1 MAKPRIIQLQIGLTA
16 PVLILNGD
24 NSVLVDASVQ
34 GKTDEFLKAFKQYAL
49 DPGQIKLIVLTHVHY
64 DHAGNL
70 EELREIT
77 GAKVVVNRREAEWL
91 RTGLVPIPRGTNWW
105 SRLIVVLGD
114 LLMPGYASPR
124 PFEADIL
131 VDDRLDLSPWGIDAE
146 IIHTPGHSVGSQS
159 VLLGREII
167 AGDCFFNIKGLSH
180 FPPFADDR
188 QQLLD
193 TWQKI
198 FDLDVD
204 FIYPGHGPRFKTEKA
219 KEEFQKL
226 RSA

>member
-1 MAKPRIIQLQIGLTA
+1 MAKPRIIQLQIGLTT

-24 NSVLVDASVQ
+24 YSVLVDASVH
-34 GKTDEFLKAFKQYAL
+34 GKTEEFLKAFKQYSL
-49 DPGQIKLIVLTHVHY
+49 EPNQIKLIVLTHVHY

-77 GAKVVVNRREAEWL
+77 GAKVIVNQREAEWL
-91 RTGLVPIPRGTNWW
+91 RKGLVPIPRGTNWW

-124 PFEADIL
+124 PFEADMQ
-131 VDDRLDLSPWGIDAE
+131 VDESLDLSPWGIDAR
-146 IIHTPGHSVGSQS
+146 IIHTPGHSIGSQS
-159 VLLGREII
+159 LLLGNEII
-167 AGDCFFNIKGLSH
+167 AGDCFFNIKGLPY

-188 QQLLD
+188 QQLLA

-198 FDLDVD
+198 FDLGVEY
-204 FIYPGHGPRFKTEKA
+204 IYPGHGPRFSVEKA
-219 KEEFQKL
+219 KEEYEKIRRQ
-226 RSA
+226 